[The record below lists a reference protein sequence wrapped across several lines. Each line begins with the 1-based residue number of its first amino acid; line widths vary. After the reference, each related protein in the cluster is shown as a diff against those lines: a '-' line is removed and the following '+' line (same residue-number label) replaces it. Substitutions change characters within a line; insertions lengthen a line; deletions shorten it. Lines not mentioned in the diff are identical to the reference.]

1 MMESK
6 RNSIVVKFLSFVAGI
21 FISLTLLGCNDPVV
35 ADMAAEHRQ
44 LGSVCQQELR
54 QGLAGM
60 PPTTQAPAF
69 RPAP

>member
-1 MMESK
+1 MESK
-6 RNSIVVKFLSFVAGI
+6 HNSIAVKLLMLITGI
-21 FISLTLLGCNDPVV
+21 FISLSLLGCNDPVV

-54 QGLAGM
+54 QGLSGL
-60 PPTTQAPAF
+60 PPTTQAQAF